1 MRSVPNTSL
10 SMKSLPPSHYLLLQV
25 TAAEYNYERIASL
38 LTKINGTVTILERY
52 VLVKKIDEVKRLY
65 AITRATLRRK
75 IFTTFREIGQVSSL
89 SLSAKRQ
96 ERFFLP
102 PQCLISPLQI
112 MDGVSNEGPL
122 VPHYSDSIISSLKN
136 AHLVIEALGQDT
148 VDDLMTEIVQSQLLP
163 YDQMGREG
171 GPLFKLEKDSF
182 ERR

>member
-1 MRSVPNTSL
+1 
-10 SMKSLPPSHYLLLQV
+10 
-25 TAAEYNYERIASL
+25 
-38 LTKINGTVTILERY
+38 
-52 VLVKKIDEVKRLY
+52 
-65 AITRATLRRK
+65 
-75 IFTTFREIGQVSSL
+75 
-89 SLSAKRQ
+89 
-96 ERFFLP
+96 
-102 PQCLISPLQI
+102 